1 MGVPG
6 RPALGRS
13 NLLRDLRYIESR
25 ELENLKLGIK
35 IRFNVRELPRY

>member
-25 ELENLKLGIK
+25 EREKLVIK